1 MRDGREVLPTPRSVE
16 LRPGAPFDLRPGMRV
31 VAGTDPSAVGTAV
44 LAAGRIGEISGVPVS
59 VTHEEPTAGP
69 AIVLTLARD
78 PRELGL
84 VDALEA
90 PRLREAYRLTVSRDR
105 AEITALAAPGLLRGA
120 TTLHQMG
127 HRLPEDRGT
136 RDRPAA
142 LSFPAV
148 EVVDHPRFLWRGLDL
163 GLRPAAVD
171 VAGVKR
177 VVAVMTDLKL
187 DVLHLRV
194 GEGGGEYDVED
205 YAEILTYAVAR
216 HVTVVPEVRL
226 PALGRRAGSAGGHD
240 GWDESW
246 MQEVLGRVL
255 ATTPGPAVRLALRGA
270 QPGPGPAA
278 DPSTAGAGPTAALV
292 ARAAEEVHGAGKL
305 VVGSAA
311 LLGEAAGQGT
321 VLRHLGDGRLTA
333 QEEAAVGRGAGLVL
347 ARAGAPLDE
356 PPVAGPEPSAGI
368 AGLEA
373 VLPSGWLVDP
383 EPRGLT
389 RLAQIATLAEVAWA
403 VPDRQ
408 RPLAARLPA
417 LVERW
422 RSLGLLDLDPQG

>member
-1 MRDGREVLPTPRSVE
+1 MTDGRDVLPTPRSVE
-16 LRPGAPFDLRPGMRV
+16 LRPGAPFHVRPGMRV
-31 VAGTDPSAVGTAV
+31 VAGADPSAVGTAV
-44 LAAGRIGEISGVPVS
+44 LAAGRLGEICGAPVS
-59 VTHEEPTAGP
+59 VTHEESTAGP
-69 AIVLTLARD
+69 AIVLTLTRD

-84 VDALEA
+84 VDAVDA
-90 PRLREAYRLTVSRDR
+90 SRMREAYRLTVSRDR

-127 HRLPEDRGT
+127 HRLPEDRTT
-136 RDRPAA
+136 RGRQAA

-163 GLRPAAVD
+163 GLHPATVD

-187 DVLHLRV
+187 DVLHLPV

-205 YAEILTYAVAR
+205 YAEILTYALAR

-226 PALGRRAGSAGGHD
+226 PVPEQGAGTGSGLD
-240 GWDESW
+240 GWDETW

-255 ATTPGPAVRLALRGA
+255 ATTPGPALRLALRGA
-270 QPGPGPAA
+270 GPGTA
-278 DPSTAGAGPTAALV
+278 DPSTAGLV

-305 VVGSAA
+305 VVGAAA
-311 LLGEAAGQGT
+311 LLGETAGQGT
-321 VLRHLGDGRLTA
+321 VLRHVGDGRLTV
-333 QEEAAVGRGAGLVL
+333 QEEAAVGRGARLVL
-347 ARAGAPLDE
+347 AREGAPLDGS
-356 PPVAGPEPSAGI
+356 PVAGPGPSAGI

-389 RLAQIATLAEVAWA
+389 RLAQVATLAEVAWA
-403 VPDRQ
+403 VPGRQ
-408 RPLAARLPA
+408 RPLATRLPGP
-417 LVERW
+417 VERW
-422 RSLGLLDLDPQG
+422 RSLGLLDLDPPA